1 MRIKKGCFKMTE
13 NMTDVVAYASNDY
26 DDVERQLSLL
36 SRDSKIIS
44 TVIGDDFET
53 REQIANAV
61 LSSISLQDEMLE
73 TPFDLVG
80 WIAQIVKVTPE
91 SSNDADGRVVDEN
104 GRVSAIRVILLDA
117 NGNAYSATSEG
128 VVSSLGTLQSVM
140 GHPSTWKRPV
150 RVVAKRV
157 KTRNANRYIITLRI
171 VPANNSTKK

>member
-1 MRIKKGCFKMTE
+1 MTE

-26 DDVERQLSLL
+26 DEVERQLSTL
-36 SRDSKIIS
+36 SQSSKIIS
-44 TVIGDDFET
+44 TIIGDDFDT

-61 LSSISLQDEMLE
+61 LNSVSLQDEMLDK
-73 TPFDLVG
+73 PFDLVN

-91 SSNDADGRVVDEN
+91 PSDDDDRAVDEN
-104 GRVSAIRVILLDA
+104 GRVAAIRVVLLDA
-117 NGNAYSATSEG
+117 EGNAYSATSEG

-157 KTRNANRYIITLRI
+157 KTRNANRYVITLRT
-171 VPANNSTKK
+171 VPANNSNKK